1 MSSLPGPYANGLS
14 VGPAT
19 VAEIE
24 AAPTIAALF
33 AEYADESLVK
43 GLPAPAAK
51 WGVYRSLEAGG
62 LLFPYTATLG
72 GERAGELVGFITVLV
87 SLLPRYSQPLAVAES
102 FFVARAHR
110 KTGAGVRLLRA
121 AEAKARALGA
131 PGLLV
136 SAPFGGRLFEVLPR
150 LGYAETNRIFFRS
163 FDDG

>member
-1 MSSLPGPYANGLS
+1 MSTLLGTYANGLV

-24 AAPTIAALF
+24 AAPTIAGLF

-43 GLPAPAAK
+43 GLPAPSAK
-51 WGVYRSLEAGG
+51 WGVYRGLEAGG
-62 LLFPYTATLG
+62 LLFPYAATL
-72 GERAGELVGFITVLV
+72 AGELVGFITVLV

-102 FFVARAHR
+102 FFVAGAHR

-121 AEAKARALGA
+121 AETKARELGA